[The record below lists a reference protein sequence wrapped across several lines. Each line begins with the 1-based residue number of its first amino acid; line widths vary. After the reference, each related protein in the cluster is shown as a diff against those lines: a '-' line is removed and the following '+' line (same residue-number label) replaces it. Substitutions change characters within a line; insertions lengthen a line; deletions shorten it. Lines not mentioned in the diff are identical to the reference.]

1 MTRGQE
7 FERTSSREL
16 RDCWRLCVARSV
28 DAVVSAVLLGRR
40 GECAV
45 LERLVAVVRA
55 GQSRALVLS
64 GEAGVGKTALLE
76 YLVGRAAGC
85 RVVRAA
91 GVQSEMELPF
101 AGLHQLCLP
110 LLDGLDRLPAPQRDA
125 LRTAF
130 GLRAGEPPDRFLVSL
145 AVLGL
150 FAEMA
155 HERPLVCVVDDA
167 QWLDRASAKALAF
180 VARRLVA
187 ESVALVF
194 AVRSAD
200 QAAELAGLPSLVV
213 EGLPTDAARTLLRSV
228 VRGPVDDRVLDRVV
242 AETRGN
248 PLALVEL
255 PRGLTAAELSAGFG
269 LAGEWALPDRIEEG
283 YRRRLDLLAD
293 ATRQLVLVA
302 AAEPLGD
309 PVLLWRAA
317 EQLGIDVA
325 AAPAAAAGLLK
336 IGPRVSFR
344 HPLVRSAIY
353 WSASAEQ
360 RRAAHRALA
369 QATDPEADPD
379 RRAWHMA
386 HAAVGPDE
394 DVAAELE
401 RCAGRAQD
409 RGGLAAAA
417 AFLERATELSPE
429 PARRGERALAA
440 ALASHRAGAPDTA
453 QRLLALAEAGPL
465 DKLQRAQVDLLRAQI
480 EFAVN
485 RGADAAPLLLNAARQ
500 LQPLDA
506 ARARE
511 TYLEAFTAVL
521 FAGPLA
527 SGGGGREVAEAVR
540 AALPPPRRPGAADL
554 LLDGLSTRFLDGYSA
569 AAPILRRALSSFL
582 EAGLSGDE
590 GLHWIW
596 HAQVTAGDLGDDEA
610 CALLTDRHVQL
621 ARDSGALSELPLAL
635 TARITA
641 HALAGE
647 LEEAE
652 WLLAELAAVSEAAGS
667 PRAPYG
673 ALMLTAWQ
681 GREADAA
688 ELVEATSHE
697 MPRRG
702 EGIGLTYLSWAQAVL
717 YNGLGRYEDALV
729 VATRGGG
736 EHPWEMTM
744 PTRGLLAELVEA
756 GTRGGKADHAADA
769 LHRLTELARASGTD
783 WALGLEAR
791 SRGLLSDGAAAESA
805 YREAVDRLG
814 RTRIRGEL
822 ARAHLVYG
830 EWLRRERRRLDARE
844 HLRAAYDV
852 FTAMGAAA
860 FAQRAARE
868 LQAAGETARKRTV
881 ETSGELTAQEVQVV
895 RLVREGLSN
904 QEIAARLFIS
914 PRTVEW
920 HLTKIFGKL
929 HVTSRRQLFR

>member
-1 MTRGQE
+1 
-7 FERTSSREL
+7 
-16 RDCWRLCVARSV
+16 
-28 DAVVSAVLLGRR
+28 
-40 GECAV
+40 
-45 LERLVAVVRA
+45 
-55 GQSRALVLS
+55 LVLS

-85 RVVRAA
+85 RVVRAT

-110 LLDGLDRLPAPQRDA
+110 LLDGLDRLPAPQRGA
-125 LRTAF
+125 LRAAF

-167 QWLDRASAKALAF
+167 QWLDRASAEALAF
-180 VARRLVA
+180 VGRRLVA

-194 AVRSAD
+194 AVRGAD
-200 QAAELAGLPSLVV
+200 QAAQLAGLPSLVV
-213 EGLPTDAARTLLRSV
+213 EGLATDAARTLLRSV

-269 LAGEWALPDRIEEG
+269 LAGQWALPDRIEEG
-283 YRRRLDLLAD
+283 YRRRLGMLAD

-317 EQLGIDVA
+317 EQLGVEA
-325 AAPAAAAGLLK
+325 AAPAAAAGLLE
-336 IGPRVSFR
+336 IGARVSFR

-353 WSASAEQ
+353 WSASVEQ
-360 RRAAHRALA
+360 RRAVHLALA

-379 RRAWHMA
+379 RRAWHLA
-386 HAAVGPDE
+386 HSAVGPDE

-429 PARRGERALAA
+429 PARRGERALGA

-465 DKLQRAQVDLLRAQI
+465 DKLRRAQVDLLRAQI
-480 EFAVN
+480 AFAVN

-500 LQPLDA
+500 LQPLDPV
-506 ARARE
+506 RARE
-511 TYLEAFTAVL
+511 TYLDAFTAVL

-540 AALPPPRRPGAADL
+540 AAPPPPRRPGAADL

-569 AAPILRRALSSFL
+569 ATPALRRALSCFL
-582 EAGLSGDE
+582 EVGLSGDE

-596 HAQVTAGDLGDDEA
+596 HAQVTAGDLGEDEA
-610 CALLTDRHVQL
+610 WAMLTARHVQL
-621 ARDSGALSELPLAL
+621 ARDSGALGELPLAL
-635 TARITA
+635 AARITA

-647 LEEAE
+647 LEQAE
-652 WLLAELAAVSEAAGS
+652 SLIAELAAVSEATGS

-688 ELVEATSHE
+688 ELVEAASYE
-697 MPRRG
+697 MQRRG
-702 EGIGLTYLSWAQAVL
+702 EGIGLTYVSWAQAVL
-717 YNGLGRYEDALV
+717 YNGLGRYQDALV
-729 VATRGGG
+729 VATRGSG
-736 EHPWEMTM
+736 EHPSEMTM
-744 PTRGLLAELVEA
+744 PSRGLLAELVEA
-756 GTRGGKADHAADA
+756 GSRGGNPDHAADA
-769 LHRLTELARASGTD
+769 LHRLTEMAHASGTD

-791 SRGLLSDGAAAESA
+791 SRALLSDGAAAESA

-844 HLRAAYDV
+844 HLRAGYDM

-868 LQAAGETARKRTV
+868 LHAAGETARKRTV
-881 ETSGELTAQEVQVV
+881 ETSGELTAQEAQVV

-929 HVTSRRQLFR
+929 HITSRRQLFR